1 MKLVRTFIQAGALAA
16 LFAATSAQ
24 AALILYTDR
33 AAFDAATTGTV
44 VEPYT
49 APLNSFTEISNTTYN
64 GIGYSSD
71 TYLVDPGY
79 SPTLYQWNSGAV
91 LLIDS
96 PATLTFGAST
106 AFAADF
112 GTILGQANNVTVT
125 LNGIATVI
133 STSLRPEL
141 SFYGWTSTDPITS
154 VQISTSADYLI
165 LDNVTRA
172 RRAPPVDVPEPDS
185 IALLGLGLL
194 GLALSRKRRA

>member
-1 MKLVRTFIQAGALAA
+1 MTLIRTLIQTAALAG
-16 LFAATSAQ
+16 LFAAGSAH
-24 AALILYTDR
+24 AALIQFTDR
-33 AAFDAATTGTV
+33 AAFDAATSGTI
-44 VEPYT
+44 VEQYT

-71 TYLVDPGY
+71 TYMVDPGY

-112 GTILGQANNVTVT
+112 GTILGQASSVTVT
-125 LNGIATVI
+125 INGIANVI

-141 SFYGWTSTDPITS
+141 TFYGWTSTDPITS
-154 VQISTSADYLI
+154 VQITTSADYLI

-172 RRAPPVDVPEPDS
+172 RRAPPVGVPEPES

-194 GLALSRKRRA
+194 GLALSRRRRA